1 MRSAEPAPSV
11 IVYATFPSADQADR
25 VARLLVEERLAACV
39 SCVPVRSTYRWQGAV
54 EAADEV
60 LAIVKTSAAR
70 FEALRERLV
79 AEHPYDVPEVI
90 AVPITAG
97 HPPYLE
103 WLAGAVASHY
113 VSGRA
118 LLVMFAVMAT
128 GAVALLAV
136 PVAAGAQPLF
146 ADAVTLPRGRVIAVC
161 QGVGVLAG
169 LVGAGGAFL
178 LVPLLIVIAGV
189 PIRVT
194 IGSSLAITAMSAITG
209 FAGKL
214 VTGQIPWGP
223 AALLVLGA
231 MPGAHLGARLSRRL
245 SGDRLRRAL
254 LVVVTLTALRVWW
267 DLLRR

>member
-1 MRSAEPAPSV
+1 MTVPFALTLTSLGLVGAFVAGLLGVGGAIVMVPLLLYAPPLFGLAELDMQSVTGLTMVQVLAGAGSGVFAHARMRSVHGE
-11 IVYATFPSADQADR
+11 
-25 VARLLVEERLAACV
+25 LAWLGGLTMAV
-39 SCVPVRSTYRWQGAV
+39 SS
-54 EAADEV
+54 
-60 LAIVKTSAAR
+60 
-70 FEALRERLV
+70 F
-79 AEHPYDVPEVI
+79 
-90 AVPITAG
+90 
-97 HPPYLE
+97 
-103 WLAGAVASHY
+103 AGAVASHY

-136 PVAAGAQPLF
+136 PVATGAQPLF
-146 ADAVTLPRGRVIAVC
+146 ADAVTLPRRRVIAVC
-161 QGVGVLAG
+161 LGVGVLAG

-178 LVPLLIVIAGV
+178 LVPLLIAVAGV

-194 IGSSLAITAMSAITG
+194 IGSSLAITAMSAMTG